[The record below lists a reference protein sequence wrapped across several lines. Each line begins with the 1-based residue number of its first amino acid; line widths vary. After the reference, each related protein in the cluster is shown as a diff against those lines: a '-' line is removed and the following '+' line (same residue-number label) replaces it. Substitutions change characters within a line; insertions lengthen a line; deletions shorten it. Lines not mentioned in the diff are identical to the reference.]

1 MNPADRQAARDEL
14 IKTVVLSHH
23 RLAGN
28 ASMPDGAEAVMI
40 ENAALDHY
48 RGRHLMQML
57 DSFHARG
64 LLVTNPNADLTI
76 SDGAT
81 FWNSPDLWIRNSDD
95 GGTTHQEPE
104 FGQDNWFYARVRN
117 QGTTTARAFVVT
129 FNVKPWAGTEFVYPN
144 DFIPCISAAVGF
156 ELAPGATT
164 VVKAKWPQALVPAVG
179 THACWLAS
187 VYTPT
192 DLTPT
197 GAHVWE
203 HNNLAQKN
211 LTVVDLSPNDSLVV
225 PVQLGN
231 LEQAGGL
238 YRLEVSRPKRWTTL
252 PVSLVHK
259 DPEVVRS
266 LFHSAQKSLLP
277 EPPEPKVGPEP
288 IVRFLESTS
297 VQIAHRGL
305 AVEPVQ
311 LTLGRDSTIGIGAKA
326 GEPAARG
333 AKGGFWE
340 VQAVLGT
347 DPEGLNAIT
356 FEPGTLVG
364 FPVRLAPRSPVS
376 VGLKVSVPPK
386 AEPGEVIEVDLLQRN
401 VEEQVVGAIT
411 IQINVVDK

>member
-1 MNPADRQAARDEL
+1 
-14 IKTVVLSHH
+14 
-23 RLAGN
+23 
-28 ASMPDGAEAVMI
+28 
-40 ENAALDHY
+40 
-48 RGRHLMQML
+48 
-57 DSFHARG
+57 
-64 LLVTNPNADLTI
+64 
-76 SDGAT
+76 
-81 FWNSPDLWIRNSDD
+81 
-95 GGTTHQEPE
+95 
-104 FGQDNWFYARVRN
+104 
-117 QGTTTARAFVVT
+117 
-129 FNVKPWAGTEFVYPN
+129 
-144 DFIPCISAAVGF
+144 VGF

-164 VVKAKWPQALVPAVG
+164 VVKAKWPQALVPPVG

-211 LTVVDLSPNDSLVV
+211 LTVVDLIPNDSLVV

-266 LFHSAQKSLLP
+266 LFHSAQEAPLP
-277 EPPEPKVGPEP
+277 EPPVPKVSPEP
-288 IVRFLESTS
+288 IVRFLEPTS

-326 GEPAARG
+326 GEPAAARG

-356 FEPGTLVG
+356 FEAGTLVG
-364 FPVRLAPRSPVS
+364 FPVVLAPRSPVS

-411 IQINVVDK
+411 IQINVVGKDERYPIQKHAETATGRMLTLLV